1 MDFNRYIEDNKTKM
15 IEDLQA
21 WIRVKSVMGEAAPG
35 CPFGEGPKNALLQAL
50 KSGKEL
56 GFRTKNVDNYA
67 GYIEFGEGEE
77 EIGILAHVDVVPEG
91 EDWTH
96 GPYDGEII
104 DGIMF
109 GRGTLDDKGP
119 AVAALY
125 AMKAIKDS
133 GVSLSKR
140 VRLILGTNEEN
151 GSEGIAYYL
160 TKEKMPTMG
169 FTPDADFPVIY
180 GEKGIGIFELSF
192 DLDAEDQSSVLSFSG
207 GSAANMVPDSCKLV
221 IKNDGRL
228 LNDHDKVKREHVT
241 VLEKDGVLELTAK
254 GKAAHGST
262 PWKGNN
268 AVSNLVDALKPA
280 VNPNTSFGKFIELY
294 DAHIGFDFHGERIG
308 CHLSDEESGELSL
321 NLGVLTLKE
330 GTVVMTINVRYP
342 IHCTGTEV
350 EKGIEEVLRGKSLKF
365 SGLKEDVPPLHV
377 PKDHP
382 LVETLMR
389 VYREETG
396 DLESEPITIGG
407 GTYAR
412 ECKNM
417 VAFGALFPGDE
428 DTMHQR
434 NESIPIERLMRITK
448 IYAKAIYELAK

>member
-1 MDFNRYIEDNKTKM
+1 MDFKQYIEKNKTQM

-21 WIRVKSVMGEAAPG
+21 WIRVKSVMGEANSD
-35 CPFGEGPKNALLQAL
+35 CPFGEGPRNALLQAL
-50 KSGKEL
+50 KSGENL

-96 GPYDGEII
+96 DPYGAEIV
-104 DGIMF
+104 DDVMF

-125 AMKAIKDS
+125 AMKAVKDS
-133 GVSLSKR
+133 GVALAKR
-140 VRLILGTNEEN
+140 VRLILGTNEEH
-151 GSEGIAYYL
+151 GSKGIAYYL

-169 FTPDADFPVIY
+169 FTPDAEFPVIY
-180 GEKGIGIFELSF
+180 GEKGIANFELSF
-192 DLDAEDQSSVLSFSG
+192 DLEKEDRSSIIAFSG
-207 GSAANMVPDSCKLV
+207 GSEANMVPECCMLV
-221 IKNDGRL
+221 LNKDDRL
-228 LNDHDKVKREHVT
+228 LKDVKRIKRENVT
-241 VLEKDGVLELTAK
+241 ISEKDDRIEIIAK

-262 PWKGNN
+262 PWKGKN
-268 AVSNLVDALKPA
+268 AVSTLVEALKPVIKA
-280 VNPNTSFGKFIELY
+280 DTSFGRFLELY
-294 DAHIGFDFHGERIG
+294 DTHIGFDFHGERIG
-308 CHLSDEESGELSL
+308 CHLSDEESGDLSL
-321 NLGVLTLKE
+321 NLGVLALNDGKI
-330 GTVVMTINVRYP
+330 VMTVNVRYP
-342 IHCTGTEV
+342 IQSVGSEV
-350 EKGIEEVLRGKSLKF
+350 EKGIEKVLKGKELHF
-365 SGLKEDVPPLHV
+365 SGLKEDVPPLYI
-377 PKDHP
+377 PKEHP
-382 LVETLMR
+382 LVETLMQ

-396 DLESEPITIGG
+396 DIESQPITIGG

-428 DTMHQR
+428 DTMHQKD
-434 NESIPIERLMRITK
+434 ESIPLERLVRMTK